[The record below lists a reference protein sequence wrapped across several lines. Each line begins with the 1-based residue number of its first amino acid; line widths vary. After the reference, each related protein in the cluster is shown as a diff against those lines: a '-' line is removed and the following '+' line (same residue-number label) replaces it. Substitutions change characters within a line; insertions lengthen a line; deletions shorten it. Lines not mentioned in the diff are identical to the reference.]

1 MENTTSENSKPIKQ
15 DPSGEAKADA
25 AAHHQQVTS
34 ENSAHKNENPSEIPA
49 ENPASL
55 PNPAE
60 IQKEFQELIRKKF
73 GNAVQV
79 VTVDAMNSQMA
90 EEVVASQQEKPK
102 KDFRFSYTPK
112 QLVDEL
118 NTAIIGQE
126 DAKRSLALAVCDHYR
141 HIHAE
146 QMGDVADN
154 YQKQNVLLLGPT
166 GVGKTFLV
174 RSIAKMIGVP
184 FVKADATRFTEV
196 GFVGANVDDVIRDL
210 VQQAKGDISLAENGI
225 VYIDEVDKI
234 AGSSNQT
241 GRDVNGRGVQFGL
254 LRLLED
260 AEVDLN
266 SSHDM
271 QSQFKMFMNL
281 QKKGEATKEVVK
293 TKNILFIFSGAF
305 HDIVPIIRKRMTNSK
320 LGIHSEVKTKTEED
334 QFQFLQHVHATDLVE
349 FGFEQEFIG
358 RLPVVT
364 GFHQLSVKQ
373 LFEILKFSKASIIH
387 QHVRS
392 FKHYGIDLS
401 FNDAA
406 LNAIAEKAYTL
417 KTGARSLAHVCASLL
432 KDFKYEMPERHLTK
446 LEVTPELI
454 QNPKGYLQYLLGH

>member
-1 MENTTSENSKPIKQ
+1 MDRESHTNSENSTESTQ
-15 DPSGEAKADA
+15 DEFK
-25 AAHHQQVTS
+25 TR
-34 ENSAHKNENPSEIPA
+34 KTPA
-49 ENPASL
+49 EVPSHGI

-73 GNAVQV
+73 GDTVQV
-79 VTVDAMNSQMA
+79 VTIDAEDPRA
-90 EEVVASQQEKPK
+90 EAARASRAQSEQTKRH
-102 KDFRFSYTPK
+102 DFHFAYTPK
-112 QLVDEL
+112 QIVETL
-118 NTAIIGQE
+118 NQTIIGQD

-141 HIHAE
+141 HIEAE
-146 QMGDVADN
+146 EKGDTATH

-184 FVKADATRFTEV
+184 FVKADATRFSEV

-210 VQQAKGDISLAENGI
+210 VQQAKGDIALAESGI

-234 AGSSNQT
+234 AGNPERS

-266 SSHDM
+266 SSHDI
-271 QSQFKMFMNL
+271 QSQFRQFMNL
-281 QKKGEATKEVVK
+281 QKKGEASKEVVS

-305 HDIVPIIRKRMTNSK
+305 HELVPIIRKRLSSSK
-320 LGIHSEVKTKTEED
+320 LGIHSDVKTKNEEHE
-334 QFQFLQHVHATDLVE
+334 FHFLQHVQSQDLVE
-349 FGFEQEFIG
+349 FGFEQEFVG

-364 GFHQLSVKQ
+364 GFHSLSKDQ
-373 LFEILKFSKASIIH
+373 LFQILKESKASIIH

-392 FKHYGIDLS
+392 FDHYGVDLK
-401 FNDAA
+401 FTDGA
-406 LNAIAEKAYTL
+406 LRAIADKAFGL

-432 KDFKYEMPERHLTK
+432 KDFKYELPETGVK
-446 LEVTPELI
+446 TLEVTPEMVT
-454 QNPKGYLQYLLGH
+454 NPKGYLQYLQGH

>member
-1 MENTTSENSKPIKQ
+1 MEISNTHENEESKDIPQ
-15 DPSGEAKADA
+15 EQTPP
-25 AAHHQQVTS
+25 
-34 ENSAHKNENPSEIPA
+34 NEI
-49 ENPASL
+49 

-79 VTVDAMNSQMA
+79 VTVDAMSPIHEAIAQG
-90 EEVVASQQEKPK
+90 SDIPKDTK
-102 KDFRFSYTPK
+102 KDFTFAYTPK
-112 QLVDEL
+112 QIVDEL
-118 NTAIIGQE
+118 NDTIIGQE
-126 DAKRSLALAVCDHYR
+126 EAKRTLALAVCDHYR
-141 HIHAE
+141 HIEAE
-146 QMGDVADN
+146 QNGDKATN

-174 RSIAKMIGVP
+174 RSIAKLIGVP
-184 FVKADATRFTEV
+184 FVKADATRFSEV

-234 AGSSNQT
+234 AGSPDRQ

-260 AEVDLN
+260 ADVDLN

-271 QSQFKMFMNL
+271 QSQFKMFMSL
-281 QKKGEATKEVVK
+281 QKKGEATKEIVS

-305 HDIVPIIRKRMTNSK
+305 HDMVPIIRKRMMGTK
-320 LGIHSEVKTKTEED
+320 MGIHSEVKTKNEEE
-334 QFQFLQHVHATDLVE
+334 QFHYLQHVQSSDLVQ
-349 FGFEQEFIG
+349 FGFEQEFVG

-364 GFHQLSVKQ
+364 GFHPLSVQQ
-373 LFEILKFSKASIIH
+373 LFEILKYSKASIIH

-392 FKHYGIDLS
+392 FKHYNIDLKFS
-401 FNDAA
+401 DAA
-406 LNAIAEKAYTL
+406 LMAIAEKAYTL
-417 KTGARSLAHVCASLL
+417 KTGARSLANVCAGLL
-432 KDFKYEMPERHLTK
+432 KDFKFELPQTTIRE
-446 LEVTPELI
+446 LEVTPELV
-454 QNPKGYLQYLLGH
+454 QNPKGYLQFLKS

>member
-1 MENTTSENSKPIKQ
+1 METHEPQTENESKDTPFEDQ
-15 DPSGEAKADA
+15 PPGG
-25 AAHHQQVTS
+25 
-34 ENSAHKNENPSEIPA
+34 
-49 ENPASL
+49 L

-79 VTVDAMNSQMA
+79 VTVDAMNPMQDIGGPA
-90 EEVVASQQEKPK
+90 EEQKTPPK
-102 KDFRFSYTPK
+102 KDFKFAHTPK
-112 QLVDEL
+112 QIVEHL
-118 NTAIIGQE
+118 NETIIGQE
-126 DAKRSLALAVCDHYR
+126 EAKRSLALAVCDHYR
-141 HIHAE
+141 HIEAE
-146 QMGDVADN
+146 QNGDKAVN

-184 FVKADATRFTEV
+184 FVKADATRFSET

-234 AGSSNQT
+234 AGSPDRQ

-266 SSHDM
+266 SSHDI

-281 QKKGEATKEVVK
+281 QKKGEATKEVVS

-305 HDIVPIIRKRMTNSK
+305 HDMVPIIRKRVMGSK
-320 LGIHSEVKTKTEED
+320 MGIHSDVKTQKEAEE
-334 QFQFLQHVHATDLVE
+334 FHYLQHVASQDLVK
-349 FGFEQEFIG
+349 FGFEQEFVG

-364 GFHQLSVKQ
+364 GFHPLSVQQ
-373 LFEILKFSKASIIH
+373 LFEILKYSKASIIH

-392 FKHYGIDLS
+392 FQHYGIDLK
-401 FNDAA
+401 FTDEA
-406 LNAIAEKAYTL
+406 LRVIAEQAYEL
-417 KTGARSLAHVCASLL
+417 KTGARSLANVCAHIL
-432 KDFKYEMPERHLTK
+432 KDFKFELPETGVK
-446 LEVTPELI
+446 TLEVTVEMVK
-454 QNPKGYLQYLLGH
+454 NPKGYLQYLQGH

>member
-1 MENTTSENSKPIKQ
+1 METQ
-15 DPSGEAKADA
+15 DPRI
-25 AAHHQQVTS
+25 
-34 ENSAHKNENPSEIPA
+34 ENESKDTKFEEQPPGG
-49 ENPASL
+49 L

-79 VTVDAMNSQMA
+79 VTVDAMNPMQDIGGPR
-90 EEVVASQQEKPK
+90 EEQKAPPK
-102 KDFRFSYTPK
+102 KDFKFTHTPK
-112 QLVDEL
+112 QIVDHL
-118 NTAIIGQE
+118 NETIIGQE
-126 DAKRSLALAVCDHYR
+126 EAKRSLALAVCDHYR
-141 HIHAE
+141 HIEAE
-146 QMGDVADN
+146 QNGDKAVN

-184 FVKADATRFTEV
+184 FVKADATRFSET

-234 AGSSNQT
+234 AGSPDRQ

-266 SSHDM
+266 SSHDI

-281 QKKGEATKEVVK
+281 QKKGEATKEVVS

-305 HDIVPIIRKRMTNSK
+305 HDMVPIIRKRMMGSK
-320 LGIHSEVKTKTEED
+320 MGIHSDVKTEKEAEE
-334 QFQFLQHVHATDLVE
+334 FHYLQHVASSDLVQ
-349 FGFEQEFIG
+349 FGFEQEFVG

-364 GFHQLSVKQ
+364 GFHPLSTQQ

-392 FKHYGIDLS
+392 FQHYGIDLK
-401 FNDAA
+401 FTDDA
-406 LNAIAEKAYTL
+406 LRAIAEKAHEL
-417 KTGARSLAHVCASLL
+417 KTGARSLANVCASLL
-432 KDFKYEMPERHLTK
+432 KDFKFELPETGVHK
-446 LEVTPELI
+446 LEVTPEMV
-454 QNPKGYLQYLLGH
+454 QNPKGYLQYLQGH